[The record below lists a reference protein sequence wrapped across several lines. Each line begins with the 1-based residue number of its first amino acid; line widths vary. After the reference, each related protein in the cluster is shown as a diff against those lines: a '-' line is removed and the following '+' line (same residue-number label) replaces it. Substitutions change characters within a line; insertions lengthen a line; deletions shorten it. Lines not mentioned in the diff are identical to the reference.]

1 MNYLVIEIQTT
12 GNVTAHIATAYD
24 NQPQA
29 ESKFHQ
35 ILAAAATSNVEVH
48 SAVVLNEFGAIVQ
61 QGYYD
66 HREPVVEEQPNE

>member
-29 ESKFHQ
+29 EAKFHQ
-35 ILAAAATSNVEVH
+35 ILAAAAVSQLEVH
-48 SAVVLNEFGAIVQ
+48 SAVILNEFGAVVQ

-66 HREPVVEEQPNE
+66 HRTPVEAE

>member
-12 GNVTAHIATAYD
+12 GNVTAHIATSFD

-35 ILAAAATSNVEVH
+35 ILAAAAVSQLDVH
-48 SAVVLNEFGAIVQ
+48 AAVILNEFGAIVA
-61 QGYYD
+61 QGYYE
-66 HREPVVEEQPNE
+66 HRTPEENE